1 MAEEQGKEQEE
12 KAPESENRQG
22 TEVNQAFTTIRN
34 FISTILSIREGT
46 DIDGTIAGIKRDID
60 FKGPNVW
67 ILICSIFIASIGLNV
82 NSTAAIIG
90 AMLISPL
97 MGPILGIGLS
107 VGTNDWQTLV
117 RSLKSFGVAVGVSLL
132 TSFIYF
138 SVTPLVDV
146 QSELLARTTPT
157 FLDALIAIFGGFAGI
172 IAGSRKEKSN
182 VIPGVA
188 IATALMPPLCTAGFG
203 LATGNIKF
211 VLGAFYLFFLNS
223 LFISISTLVVVRYL
237 RFPLRDFVDPIK
249 EKKARSYIILFTVII
264 LVPSGFIFFN
274 VIQES
279 IFARKANQFITENI
293 QFEGTEIFSQKIE
306 YNDTLSKIDLF
317 VMGEPIPLEIEEDL
331 NRRLANYDL
340 KKTVLR
346 IHQANDPEHGNL
358 MGNSAFMEQLYI
370 KTEEQLRDKDQEIQ
384 DLKREIS
391 NLKLS
396 VPFDSLK
403 KEVGIN
409 YDNLERI
416 SYANAFESD
425 FKKPTD
431 TIPLFLVRWDEKLSK
446 AKRKREEEKLEAWL
460 KVRLNLDT
468 LKIINY

>member
-1 MAEEQGKEQEE
+1 MAEEQEKEPE
-12 KAPESENRQG
+12 KNTSGSENEQRS
-22 TEVNQAFTTIRN
+22 EINQAFGTIKN
-34 FISTILSIREGT
+34 FVSTILSIREGT

-211 VLGAFYLFFLNS
+211 VFGAFYLFFLNS

-249 EKKARSYIILFTVII
+249 EKKARRYIILFTAII
-264 LVPSGFIFFN
+264 LIPSGFIFFN

-279 IFARKANQFITENI
+279 IFSRKANQFITENF

-306 YNDTLSKIDLF
+306 YNDTLSRIDLF
-317 VMGEPIPLEIEEDL
+317 VMGEPIPSEIEEDL
-331 NRRLANYDL
+331 NRRLTNYDL

-346 IHQANDPEHGNL
+346 IHQANDPEASL
-358 MGNSAFMEQLYI
+358 LNSSGFMEQLYV
-370 KTEEQLRDKDQEIQ
+370 KTEEQLQDKDQEIR
-384 DLKREIS
+384 DLKREIAG
-391 NLKLS
+391 LKLS

-403 KEVGIN
+403 KEIGIN
-409 YDNLERI
+409 YDDLERI

-431 TIPLFLVRWDEKLSK
+431 TIPLFLVRWDDKLSK
-446 AKRKREEEKLEAWL
+446 AKRSREEEKLEAWL

>member
-1 MAEEQGKEQEE
+1 MQMAEEEKNEKEE
-12 KAPESENRQG
+12 KLNSDL
-22 TEVNQAFTTIRN
+22 NQAFGT
-34 FISTILSIREGT
+34 FKDFVSSILSIREGA
-46 DIDGTIAGIKRDID
+46 DIEGTITGIKRDID

-249 EKKARSYIILFTVII
+249 EKKARRYIILFTAII
-264 LVPSGFIFFN
+264 LIPSGFIFFN

-279 IFARKANQFITENI
+279 IFARKANQFITENF
-293 QFEGTEIFSQKIE
+293 QFEETEIFSQKIE
-306 YNDTLSKIDLF
+306 YNDTLSRIDLF
-317 VMGEPIPLEIEEDL
+317 VMGEPIPYEIEEDL
-331 NRRLANYDL
+331 NRRLVNYDL
-340 KKTVLR
+340 RKTVLK
-346 IHQANDPEHGNL
+346 IHQANDPETSL
-358 MGNSAFMEQLYI
+358 LNSSGFMEQLYV
-370 KTEEQLRDKDQEIQ
+370 KTEEQLQDKDQEIS
-384 DLKREIS
+384 DLRREIA

-403 KEVGIN
+403 KEIGIN
-409 YDNLERI
+409 YDALDRI
-416 SYANAFESD
+416 SYANAFETD

-431 TIPLFLVRWDEKLSK
+431 TIPLFLVRWDGKLSK
-446 AKRKREEEKLEAWL
+446 AKRSREEEKLEAWL

-468 LKIINY
+468 LRIINY

>member
-1 MAEEQGKEQEE
+1 MAEEQKSEQDE
-12 KAPESENRQG
+12 KISGSQRRLNTDLGQTFNSLRD
-22 TEVNQAFTTIRN
+22 
-34 FISTILSIREGT
+34 FISSILSIREGT
-46 DIDGTIAGIKRDID
+46 DIDGTIAGIKKDID

-117 RSLKSFGVAVGVSLL
+117 RSLKSFGTAVGVSLL

-223 LFISISTLVVVRYL
+223 MFISLSTLIVVRYL
-237 RFPLRDFVDPIK
+237 RFPLRDFVDPLK
-249 EKKARSYIILFTVII
+249 EKKARRYIILFTAII
-264 LVPSGFIFFN
+264 LIPSGFIFFN

-279 IFARKANQFITENI
+279 IFARKANQFISENM
-293 QFEGTEIFSQKIE
+293 QFEGSEIFSQKIE
-306 YNDTLSKIDLF
+306 YNDTLSRIDLF
-317 VMGEPIPLEIEEDL
+317 VMGEPIPAEIERDL

-346 IHQANDPEHGNL
+346 IHQANTGES
-358 MGNSAFMEQLYI
+358 MIGNSEFMEKLYI
-370 KTEEQLRDKDQEIQ
+370 KNEEQLKDKDHEIMV
-384 DLKREIS
+384 LKREIS
-391 NLKLS
+391 NLKLK

-403 KEVGIN
+403 TEIGIN
-409 YDNLERI
+409 YDKLDKI
-416 SYANAFESD
+416 SYANSFETD

-431 TIPLFLVRWDEKLSK
+431 TIPLFLVRWNADLTPASK
-446 AKRKREEEKLEAWL
+446 SRQEEKLEAWL
-460 KVRLNLDT
+460 KVRLGLDT
-468 LKIINY
+468 LRIINY